1 MPLALASHWLAD
13 FCKYHIEYVEINY
26 YYNAA
31 FSKCD
36 RHPQQANQLLSL
48 ATKGQPLPS
57 LETVPFFKEVDGLCR
72 LPIGVL
78 CSQRK
83 LAPLSHMY
91 STTSTPTSNIKA
103 DSILALQILGSFYTD
118 ILLLTQYSRTLVLLN
133 FALIFNFYLCFA
145 CNTHTY
151 IPLYFTIY
159 NLLYAIYYF
168 VCFALP
174 QFLFSIFN
182 F

>member
-1 MPLALASHWLAD
+1 MFERYIWPLELASHWLAD
-13 FCKYHIEYVEINY
+13 FCKYHTEFVEINY

-31 FSKCD
+31 FSNCD
-36 RHPQQANQLLSL
+36 SQQQQANQLLSL

-91 STTSTPTSNIKA
+91 STTSTPTSNTFTPA
-103 DSILALQILGSFYTD
+103 DTYTRVYKKKDNLIWDSFSD
-118 ILLLTQYSRTLVLLN
+118 DQPS
-133 FALIFNFYLCFA
+133 F
-145 CNTHTY
+145 
-151 IPLYFTIY
+151 
-159 NLLYAIYYF
+159 
-168 VCFALP
+168 
-174 QFLFSIFN
+174 
-182 F
+182 